1 MINTTEK
8 EYLICMIKE
17 YILELYGAIYNK
29 SMDIIKTEDGYI
41 LKMYITEDYLT
52 PLCIYIQCDSK
63 EKFLEKIKKELH
75 LRGLNL
81 TRYFVG
87 QKIDLDERRIQT
99 RIERLPNS
107 ESESS
112 YF

>member
-52 PLCIYIQCDSK
+52 ALCIYIQCDSK

-87 QKIDLDERRIQT
+87 QKIDLDERRVQT
-99 RIERLPNS
+99 RIKRLSNS
-107 ESESS
+107 EG
-112 YF
+112 

>member
-29 SMDIIKTEDGYI
+29 SMDI

-87 QKIDLDERRIQT
+87 QKIDLDERRVQT
-99 RIERLPNS
+99 RIKRLSNS
-107 ESESS
+107 EG
-112 YF
+112 